1 MSMTEE
7 IKNEFLD
14 RDHMRAL
21 AAHILDQIPQG
32 DINNNLAQVGM
43 FITNM
48 MAGLLFGGAQ
58 SVEHAIEGLDAFYD
72 DVEKLLRENFDAA
85 KAAMAQSDETLN

>member
-1 MSMTEE
+1 MAEE
-7 IKNEFLD
+7 MENEFLS

-21 AAHILDQIPQG
+21 AAHILGQIPDG
-32 DINNNLAQVGM
+32 DVNENVMQVGS

-48 MAGLLFGGAQ
+48 LAGLLFGGAPTLD
-58 SVEHAIEGLDAFYD
+58 HAIEGLEAFHH

-85 KAAMAQSDETLN
+85 KAAMKEKAN

>member
-1 MSMTEE
+1 MNDE

-21 AAHILDQIPQG
+21 AAHILAQIPSG
-32 DINNNLAQVGM
+32 DVQENLVQVSN

-48 MAGLLFGGAQ
+48 MVGLLFGMAP
-58 SVEHAIEGLDAFYD
+58 SVQHAIEGLDAFYD
-72 DVEKLLRENFDAA
+72 DVEKLIRDNFDAA
-85 KAAMAQSDETLN
+85 KAAMAENDAKPN